1 MTVGEFCFK
10 YERMDD
16 EAKKKFVESHIKKSY
31 VEYAVKIGQCEKIV
45 KWSFYTKDGKFLPNT
60 PMLEM
65 FFVLGVIP
73 KYTDLT
79 LDESNGLHD
88 YDQLIK
94 SGAGSA
100 ILNSIGADA
109 VRFREVLDMVIDDT
123 IDRERNM
130 IDFIGGLITQ
140 SMEGLNAVLRT
151 EIEDGSSGASIE

>member
-109 VRFREVLDMVIDDT
+109 VRFREVLDMVTDDT

-130 IDFIGGLITQ
+130 IDFVSALLSQLGDIANELIEVGGNN
-140 SMEGLNAVLRT
+140 GRDN
-151 EIEDGSSGASIE
+151 